1 MNAKRNRRMLKRSWK
16 PIAMSVPKKLA
27 TRIIE
32 HILSVLERMAIGMQ
46 DKKIESLFILVQFIK

>member
-1 MNAKRNRRMLKRSWK
+1 MLKRSWK